1 MHMMA
6 MVMVM
11 VMVVVMVMA
20 NMKKK
25 KHSSEICAVFHRLA
39 YSIKHLIYSFN
50 SFISTERF
58 SIIHPI
64 EKGAKD

>member
-1 MHMMA
+1 MA
-6 MVMVM
+6 G
-11 VMVVVMVMA
+11 A
-20 NMKKK
+20 HDGNGGGDGDGDMKKK
-25 KHSSEICAVFHRLA
+25 KHSREICAVFHRLA

-64 EKGAKD
+64 EKDPKD